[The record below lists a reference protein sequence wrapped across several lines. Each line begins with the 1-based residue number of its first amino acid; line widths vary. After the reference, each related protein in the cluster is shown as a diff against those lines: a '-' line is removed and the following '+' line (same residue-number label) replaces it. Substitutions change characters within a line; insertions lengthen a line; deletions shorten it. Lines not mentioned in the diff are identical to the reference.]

1 MTYFWLIIV
10 IVLGIFEAVTFNLV
24 SIWFV
29 LSGIITLIVSLFTD
43 NFLIQ
48 FGVFV
53 VLGVIFMLLIKKYL
67 EPKIM
72 ANKIKTNLDRIIGM
86 KGVVT
91 EDITDINVGEVKVD
105 GKKWSAISKE
115 KLEKGDLVRIL
126 KMNGVKLEVERWKE

>member
-10 IVLGIFEAVTFNLV
+10 IALGIFEAVTFNLV

-91 EDITDINVGEVKVD
+91 EDITDVNVGEVKVD

-115 KLEKGDLVRIL
+115 KLEKGDLVKIL